1 MNNFELFI
9 GIDYSG
15 AETPEA
21 RLKGLQVYAARPDDS
36 CEKRFSPALSNNG
49 KPCNWTR
56 AEIAGMLLDQTR
68 QGVRFLAGIDHGF
81 SFPLSYFERYGLKSW
96 SEFLADFS
104 HHWPTDQPHTY
115 VDFVREGVLHR
126 EWNGP
131 PPGLRIGTADEFR
144 LSERWISSAKSVFHF
159 DVQGQVAKST
169 HAGIPWLKRL
179 RDEAGDR
186 IHFWPFDGW
195 QPAPDKSVIAE
206 VYPSIFRK
214 RYPTEGRSGDEQ
226 DAYAVARWLA
236 EMDERGAL
244 GRYFEPPLSEEE
256 RQVAALEGWIL
267 GIG

>member
-1 MNNFELFI
+1 MIQAGRFDLFI

-21 RLKGLQVYAARPDDS
+21 RLKGLQVYAARPGGA
-36 CEKRFSPALSNNG
+36 CEKWFSPAPSNNG

-56 AEIAGMLLDQTR
+56 AEIAGMLLDQAE

-96 SEFLADFS
+96 PEFLADLVGYF
-104 HHWPTDQPHTY
+104 PADQP
-115 VDFVREGVLHR
+115 GVALKDIDR
-126 EWNGP
+126 AARTGDTRD
-131 PPGLRIGTADEFR
+131 LR
-144 LSERWISSAKSVFHF
+144 LCERWTSSAKSVFLF
-159 DVQGQVAKST
+159 DVQGSVAKSS

-195 QPAPDKSVIAE
+195 QPAPGKAVIAE

-214 RYPTEGRSGDEQ
+214 RYPVEGRSGDEQ
-226 DAYAVARWLA
+226 DAYAVARWLV
-236 EMDERGAL
+236 EMDARGAL
-244 GRYFEPPLSEEE
+244 PRYFEPPLSEQE
-256 RQVAALEGWIL
+256 RQVAAVEGWIL